1 MELIRSI
8 EIQALENSGVVSRQ
22 LVFPENSDSERV
34 TITKV
39 MIPPGS
45 ISPRHS
51 HASSEQIW
59 VALEGSGALLI
70 GNDKQIEF
78 NAGDVARFVE
88 GEIHGFQNT
97 GDVDFVYMSVTSPP
111 VNFRGAYERDWS
123 REN

>member
-1 MELIRSI
+1 M
-8 EIQALENSGVVSRQ
+8 
-22 LVFPENSDSERV
+22 
-34 TITKV
+34 
-39 MIPPGS
+39 
-45 ISPRHS
+45 
-51 HASSEQIW
+51 
-59 VALEGSGALLI
+59 ALEGSGALLI